1 MHYVTPMRYVKNDLL
16 SSPIGFGELISISY
30 KIVIG
35 NGIIG
40 LTHYEM
46 AYENLRSAYWLTFNC
61 VMPTKGISK
70 KLFVISYKIFF
81 ISVEFFNE
89 FFQRKIGLSIK

>member
-1 MHYVTPMRYVKNDLL
+1 MRYVENELL
-16 SSPIGFGELISISY
+16 NSPIVFCEPIGIAY
-30 KIVIG
+30 QIVIG

-46 AYENLRSAYWLTFNC
+46 AYENLRSAYWLKFDR

-70 KLFVISYKIFF
+70 QLFIVIAVIVIVILKL
-81 ISVEFFNE
+81 FNE
-89 FFQRKIGLSIK
+89 FF